1 MIVVDASVWVDYFNG
16 RPTPE
21 ADALDRLLQRELL
34 VVGDITITEVLQGF
48 RDEKSFRQARN
59 LMEIM
64 EMREMWGR
72 AIAIEGA
79 RNFRRLR
86 KIGVTVRKTIDV
98 VIATFCLENGHTLLH
113 ADRDFDPIEKHLGL
127 RVFKS

>member
-1 MIVVDASVWVDYFNG
+1 MIVVDASVWIDYFNG

>member
-86 KIGVTVRKTIDV
+86 KMGVTVPKTIDV